1 MNTEKTCPCEGCI
14 SLAICRHKDYYDL
27 FQQCIIIREIDPYYN
42 RPMNRDRVFTRLLF
56 KTLNPTEWH
65 CREARFISHVVS
77 RRGEEIRAQA
87 RREQARRE
95 QARRKHTYDNQEI
108 SM

>member
-1 MNTEKTCPCEGCI
+1 MSTEKTCPCEDCI

-27 FQQCIIIREIDPYYN
+27 FQQCSILRAIEPCYN
-42 RPMNRDRVFTRLLF
+42 RPMNRNRVFTRLLF
-56 KTLNPTEWH
+56 KTLIPTEWH
-65 CREARFISHVVS
+65 CKEGSFINHVVS

-87 RREQARRE
+87 RRG
-95 QARRKHTYDNQEI
+95 HVYDNKEI